1 VDIGLLVGGVD
12 LGSLLVDGRKKGGQD
27 LQLQALYE
35 KAIAVNDPLAIAAFT
50 LSKNL
55 LARLFSSS
63 IFPFKWLEVVQASV
77 KVIPLALSAYLVSRS
92 PMMTP
97 DLLSRRP
104 LTLKVYIFITMR
116 TLSETILV
124 RKIVLYANLQH
135 RWGQWS

>member
-1 VDIGLLVGGVD
+1 VDVGLLVGSVN
-12 LGSLLVDGRKKGGQD
+12 LGGLLVDGRKKGGQD
-27 LQLQALYE
+27 FQLQALCKKRELHISHVYPG
-35 KAIAVNDPLAIAAFT
+35 AHAHTDDY
-50 LSKNL
+50 L

-104 LTLKVYIFITMR
+104 LTLKVYKHQMKFSNQTDSVPLIEGF
-116 TLSETILV
+116 
-124 RKIVLYANLQH
+124 NLQH
-135 RWGQWS
+135 RWGRWS